1 MRLGKLEE
9 KSVERTEIMK
19 NKRKLKNIANGIL
32 SSFLS
37 RNNDVNGYWGIGKL
51 YSLILK
57 EKMNIVTIDLLNK
70 TINPKDEEF
79 NYLINQYREKLIVKL
94 VKKEI
99 SLINIKKALIVI
111 ETDTINVNS
120 NSKLNTLKCGL
131 LIEDTELVKGF
142 IQKDIK
148 CRSHNPKSEMKSS
161 RNYGNK

>member
-1 MRLGKLEE
+1 MTGCGGAVAHPA
-9 KSVERTEIMK
+9 STELR
-19 NKRKLKNIANGIL
+19 NKVV
-32 SSFLS
+32 
-37 RNNDVNGYWGIGKL
+37 NNVL
-51 YSLILK
+51 
-57 EKMNIVTIDLLNK
+57 
-70 TINPKDEEF
+70 
-79 NYLINQYREKLIVKL
+79 KL